1 MRQFDF
7 SPLYRSTVGFD
18 RLFSAL
24 DQVAGYDG
32 SATTYPPYN
41 IERTSD
47 NTYRVSVAVA
57 GFAESEIAIEV
68 KENALTIRGEKSE
81 NKEEKKGEILH
92 QGKFLTLKL
101 DTVELPDGKHATRE
115 FVEHPGAVMILPLFD
130 DGRVL
135 LERQYRY
142 PIAKVLLEFPA
153 GKLDPNESELACAK
167 RELQEETGY
176 TAREWFF
183 LTRIHPV
190 ISYSTEFIDLYL
202 ARGLTAGESKLDEG
216 EFLETLIAEIGRAHV

>member
-1 MRQFDF
+1 MADISSTDSTQSLDF
-7 SPLYRSTVGFD
+7 PDSDEGLIEKTV
-18 RLFSAL
+18 
-24 DQVAGYDG
+24 
-32 SATTYPPYN
+32 
-41 IERTSD
+41 
-47 NTYRVSVAVA
+47 
-57 GFAESEIAIEV
+57 ESKLV
-68 KENALTIRGEKSE
+68 HR
-81 NKEEKKGEILH
+81 
-92 QGKFLTLKL
+92 GKFLTLKL

-142 PIAKVLLEFPA
+142 PIRKVLLEYPA

-167 RELQEETGY
+167 RELLEETGY

-216 EFLETLIAEIGRAHV
+216 EFLETLIADRSQIFEWIKSGHISDVKTIIGSFWMERIMSGEWQLGEPVSD